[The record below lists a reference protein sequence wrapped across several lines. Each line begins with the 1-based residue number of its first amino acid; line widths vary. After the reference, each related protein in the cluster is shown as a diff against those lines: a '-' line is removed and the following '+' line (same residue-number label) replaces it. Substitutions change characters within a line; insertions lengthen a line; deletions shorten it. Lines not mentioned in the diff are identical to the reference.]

1 MLLIGYINND
11 TILSYDNMI
20 CICICINIIYMINI
34 ILKEFITFFQ
44 KLNIYN
50 TSDKQF

>member
-20 CICICINIIYMINI
+20 YICINIICMINI

-50 TSDKQF
+50 TFQNR